1 MSNDLPG
8 IAVFVSGSGSNLQA
22 LIDAS
27 GSRKLEANIGLVVS
41 NKSKAYGLVRARE
54 AGIDCFVFKS
64 KRYSSVQEA
73 SDKLLGVLREHKV
86 DYIALAGYLKL
97 LPEMIVKEYRNRILN
112 IHPGSLPK
120 YGGKGMYGHFVHEAV
135 LANGENAT
143 AATVHL
149 VDEVYDR
156 GRTLESVSV
165 PVMSDDTSETL
176 AERVLKEEHE
186 LYWQVINKLIRG
198 KYDFDN

>member
-1 MSNDLPG
+1 MSDDLPG

-27 GSRKLEANIGLVVS
+27 KSGNLEANIGLVIS
-41 NKSKAYGLVRARE
+41 NKSKAYGLVLARE
-54 AGIDCFVFKS
+54 AGIDCFVFKEDKDAS
-64 KRYSSVQEA
+64 LHEA
-73 SDKLLGVLREHKV
+73 SEELLGVLRVHKV

-97 LPEMIVKEYRNRILN
+97 LPEVIVKEYRNRILN

-120 YGGKGMYGHFVHEAV
+120 YGGKGMYGRFVHEAV
-135 LANGENAT
+135 LANGESET

-149 VDEVYDR
+149 VDEIYDR
-156 GRTLESVSV
+156 GRTLDSVSV
-165 PVMSDDTSETL
+165 SVMPDDTPETL
-176 AERVLKEEHE
+176 AARVLTEEHK

-198 KYDFDN
+198 QYDLDN